1 MKTILVPVDFSEAS
15 SGAVDYAVHWAK
27 HYGYSQI
34 ILFKVHYESFMDYI
48 STLGIGYSFMGK
60 DASTQYRKAS
70 NKLLKNLQKKAVSQL
85 TGQDNI
91 QIRTAT
97 SDLPLMRAIIEI
109 LLQHPDIQ
117 LITVGSDHTRSS
129 EPGFITTS
137 IVKIARISPVKVLIV
152 PEGYRYTSIKKILV
166 PCDLQHM
173 KHLGKLEQYSSM
185 ISEHSALTV
194 LNIYKDPA
202 QQNDQ
207 MIQEWKD
214 KLHSYF
220 KGNALHLFHSYDHDT
235 LHGVLDFVANN
246 PTDLIVALPG
256 THSFLYYM
264 ANKSLSEG
272 IYKNT
277 SQALLLLK

>member
-1 MKTILVPVDFSEAS
+1 MKSILVPVDFSRAS
-15 SGAVDYAVHWAK
+15 AGAVDYAVHWAK
-27 HYGYSQI
+27 HYGYDQI

-60 DASTQYRKAS
+60 DASTQYRRAS
-70 NKLLKNLQKKAVSQL
+70 NKLLKNLQKQAASSL
-85 TGQDNI
+85 TDKDNI

-97 SDLPLMRAIIEI
+97 SNLPLTRGIMEI
-109 LLQHPDIQ
+109 LSQHADIQ
-117 LITVGSDHTRSS
+117 LVALGSDHTKSS
-129 EPGFITTS
+129 EPGFITTN
-137 IVKIARISPVKVLIV
+137 IIKIARISPVKVLIV
-152 PEGYRYTSIKKILV
+152 PEGYTYTPIKKILV

-173 KHLGKLEQYSSM
+173 KHLGKLEKYSTM
-185 ISEHSALTV
+185 VSENTAVTV

-202 QQNDQ
+202 QQNDAV
-207 MIQEWKD
+207 IQEWKD

-220 KGNALHLFHSYDHDT
+220 AENALQLYHTYDHDT
-235 LHGVLDFVANN
+235 LHGVLDFVAQH
-246 PTDLIVALPG
+246 PSDLIVALPG
-256 THSFLYYM
+256 THSFLYYL